1 VKRLSKASEGE
12 IARAS
17 DILAKAAAG
26 VITHDDEFKQACAWG
41 SEILAHWPSLQLVI
55 RGVATTEGMK
65 LIEKE
70 LREVQP

>member
-1 VKRLSKASEGE
+1 MKRLSKASEGE

-26 VITHDDEFKQACAWG
+26 VVTDDDEFKQACAWA
-41 SEILAHWPSLQLVI
+41 SEILAHWPSLHLVI
-55 RGVATTEGMK
+55 RGVVTTEGMR